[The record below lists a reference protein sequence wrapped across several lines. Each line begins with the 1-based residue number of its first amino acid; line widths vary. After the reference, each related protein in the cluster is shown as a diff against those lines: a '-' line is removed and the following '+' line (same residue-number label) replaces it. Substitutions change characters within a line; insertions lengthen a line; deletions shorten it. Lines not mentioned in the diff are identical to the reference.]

1 MDDMTAFKLVDV
13 ADAEVDEIEARYAPL
28 AEAVRE
34 LVDATI
40 RSNAGDSVVLPAVE
54 AVRALTAQLAADQVD
69 GPAGVNY
76 NATGRAW
83 NWGNAA
89 VGLRN
94 PAAPPMHVNHEPDG
108 STWAEVH
115 LGAAYEGPP
124 GCAHGGVSALLLDH
138 LMGVTASQLGRVT
151 LTGTLT
157 LKYVNPLPLGL
168 VRLDGRISGEEGR
181 KVFVEATI
189 KGAAGIALEATGIF
203 IIPKWSTQFENVVV
217 HGESVADHTA

>member
-1 MDDMTAFKLVDV
+1 MDDMTAFRLVETT
-13 ADAEVDEIEARYAPL
+13 DAEVDAIERRYEPL
-28 AEAVRE
+28 AQEIRR
-34 LVDATI
+34 LVDAAI
-40 RSNAGDSVVLPAVE
+40 RSNRGDDVVLPAVE
-54 AVRALTAQLAADQVD
+54 AIRRIADDLAADQVP

-94 PAAPPMHVNHEPDG
+94 GAAPPMEVMHEADG
-108 STWAEVH
+108 STWAEVD

-138 LMGVTASQLGRVT
+138 LMGVTASQMGRVT

-157 LKYVNPLPLGL
+157 LKYLNPLPLGR

-189 KGAAGIALEATGIF
+189 SGQAGIALEATGIF
-203 IIPKWSTQFENVVV
+203 IIPRWSTDFENVVV
-217 HGESVADHTA
+217 HGESVSNQPH

>member
-1 MDDMTAFKLVDV
+1 MEMTAFKLVDV
-13 ADAEVDEIEARYAPL
+13 TDAEVDEVEERYGPL
-28 AEAVRE
+28 AAAVRE

-40 RSNAGDSVVLPAVE
+40 RSNVGDDVVGPATE
-54 AVRALTAQLAADQVD
+54 QIRAITEKLRADQVD

-89 VGLRN
+89 IGLRN
-94 PAAPPMHVNHEPDG
+94 GAAPPMEVVHDPDG
-108 STWAEVH
+108 RMHADVH

-138 LMGVTASQLGRVT
+138 IMGVTASGMNRVT

-157 LKYVNPLPLGL
+157 LRYVNPLPLGD
-168 VRLDGRISGEEGR
+168 VRLDAWISGEEGR
-181 KVFVEATI
+181 KVFVDATI
-189 KGAAGIALEATGIF
+189 KGSAGVALEAHGVF
-203 IIPKWSTQFENVVV
+203 IIPRWSGDFEAVVASDA
-217 HGESVADHTA
+217 GPS